1 MTPSPSSPS
10 RLHLVLQPTSEEV
23 YEPDFLSEMPLIRFV
38 AYAQEH
44 RVYGWVRLAADR
56 LTDQLNGCEE
66 LHLEEV
72 EIASHLDGSTRL
84 EEEFVISRGELV
96 AVHASGPAGDE
107 TQRQPTRTYPIA
119 LQCGDYLIGGHLH
132 VLPGEEPMASLRQR
146 PPMIP
151 LTLAWIEYWSG
162 DERRHRS
169 TGTIIVNRDR
179 ADWIRQVTERELV
192 AGYLRPMRSR

>member
-1 MTPSPSSPS
+1 MTPSSSSPS
-10 RLHLVLQPTSEEV
+10 RLHLILQPTFEEV
-23 YEPDFLSEMPLIRFV
+23 YEPDFLSETPLIRFV
-38 AYAQEH
+38 AYGEEH
-44 RVYGWVRLAADR
+44 RVFGWVRLEADR
-56 LTDQLNGCEE
+56 LTDLLNGCEE

-72 EIASHLDGSTRL
+72 EIAGQADGMTRSVD
-84 EEEFVISRGELV
+84 EFVMSRSDLV

-132 VLPGEEPMASLRQR
+132 VVPGDEPMASLRQR
-146 PPMIP
+146 PAMIP
-151 LTLAWIEYWSG
+151 LTQAWIEYWSG

-169 TGTIIVNRDR
+169 TGTIIINRDR
-179 ADWIRQVTERELV
+179 ADWIRQVTERELT